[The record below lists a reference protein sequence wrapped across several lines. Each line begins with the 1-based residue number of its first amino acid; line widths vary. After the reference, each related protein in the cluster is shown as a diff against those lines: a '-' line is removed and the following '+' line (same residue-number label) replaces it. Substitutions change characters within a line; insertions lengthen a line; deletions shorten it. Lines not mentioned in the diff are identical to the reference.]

1 MAYLEPLSPVD
12 GRRRFRTRSPEDGR
26 DLGTFDVATA
36 ADVAAALARARAAQP
51 AWAATSVQDRAHLM
65 KRAIEVLLKR
75 QDAFT
80 EVIRGETGR
89 TEVETL
95 FMEVFA
101 CCDSMN
107 YYARRAHKVLADQKP
122 GLHLLKMKRAEVVYQ
137 PLGVIG
143 IITPWNGPFV
153 LSLNPTVQAVLAGN
167 CVLIKPSEITPRS
180 GALVEQLFT
189 EAGFPP
195 GVVQVLLGDGETGAA
210 LVEAGVDKI
219 AFTGSVRTGRKIG
232 EACGRNLI
240 PCTLELGGK
249 DPMIVCADAD
259 LDRAA
264 GAAVFGAF
272 MNAGQFCSST
282 ERVYVARE
290 VLEPFVDK
298 VLHRV
303 SEVKLGRD
311 LGPMIF
317 EHQAA
322 IIEAQ
327 LADAVAKGARV
338 QLGGQRE
345 GNYFQPTVLTGVD
358 HSMTLMTEE
367 TFGPVLPIMPFR
379 DEAEAVRLANDSIY
393 GLGASVFSR
402 DPQRA
407 GRISRQLHTGAVCVN
422 DSSVT
427 YGVLEVPFGGRRS
440 SGVGRVNGDDALRN
454 YCHATPVIHDR
465 LQLAEEHIWYPFT
478 PEKAQGLRRAVKA
491 IWGTPLRWW
500 M

>member
-1 MAYLEPLSPVD
+1 VAYLQPLDPVD
-12 GRRRFRTRSPEDGR
+12 GRRRYKLSAPEDGR
-26 DLGTFDVATA
+26 DLGTFDVAHA
-36 ADVAAALARARAAQP
+36 EDVRAALARARQVQP
-51 AWAATSVQDRAHLM
+51 GWAATPVSERADLM
-65 KRAIEVLLKR
+65 KRAVQVLLAR
-75 QDAFT
+75 QDEFM

-101 CCDSMN
+101 CCDTMN
-107 YYARRAHKVLADQKP
+107 YYARRAHKVLADRTV
-122 GLHLLKMKRAEVVYQ
+122 GLHLLKTKRAEVVYQ

-167 CVLIKPSEITPRS
+167 CVLLKPSEVTPYS
-180 GALVEQLFT
+180 GQLVERLFR
-189 EAGFPP
+189 EAGFPE

-210 LVEAGVDKI
+210 LLEAGVDKI
-219 AFTGSVRTGRKIG
+219 SFTGSVRTGRKIG

-249 DPMIVCADAD
+249 DPMIICADAD

-264 GAAVFGAF
+264 GGAVFGAF

-282 ERVYVARE
+282 ERVYVDRKVMA
-290 VLEPFVDK
+290 PFLDK
-298 VLHRV
+298 VLTRV
-303 SEVKLGRD
+303 GALQLGRD

-317 EHQAA
+317 DRQHA

-327 LADAVAKGARV
+327 LADAVAKGAKV
-338 QLGGQRE
+338 LTGGKRE
-345 GNYFQPTVLTGVD
+345 GNFFQPTVVTEVTHD
-358 HSMTLMTEE
+358 MTLMTEE
-367 TFGPVLPIMPFR
+367 TFGPILPVMAF
-379 DEAEAVRLANDSIY
+379 DTEEEAIRLSNDSIY
-393 GLGASVFSR
+393 GLGAAVFTR
-402 DPQRA
+402 DAARGA
-407 GRISRQLHTGAVCVN
+407 RIARQLHAGAICVN

-440 SGVGRVNGDDALRN
+440 SGVGSVNGDDGLRR
-454 YCHATPVIHDR
+454 YCHPTPVLTDR
-465 LQLAEEHIWYPFT
+465 LQLSEEHIWYPFT
-478 PEKAQGLRRAVKA
+478 ADKAQGLRRAVRML
-491 IWGTPLRWW
+491 WGTPLRWW